1 MNLWQWLFRSEAR
14 KSDLDAEI
22 ATHMEMA
29 VADRVARGEDSEAAR
44 RGVEREFGNS
54 ALVKDI
60 TRQSWGW
67 GWLERLQQDLKYALR
82 QLRKSPGFAFTVIGT
97 LGLGIG
103 AATAMFTVVDH
114 VMLRPLP
121 YQDAGKLVAIH
132 EANSQGKEIDSGAPW
147 LDIEAWGGQ
156 SHSFEQIAFSGRLP
170 GRTYLQGNTTSMQVG
185 GVSVSPNLF
194 PVLGVSP
201 SLGRGFV
208 QEPVGFTPGKD
219 ANTVVLSDA
228 VWKTAYGADPKILGK
243 IVKINADSYTVIGV
257 MPPGFHYPFDP
268 SALQVWIP
276 FQLADRDKTR
286 TDATWSYEVVARLR
300 YGTNIEAAATEL
312 NAIQKRVAVNYTDS
326 ELREQRSGI
335 AVKSYADSLVKADL
349 RKALLALL
357 AASGVLWLIA
367 CVNVTN
373 LLLARSSARHREI
386 AMRGALGASRWRLT
400 QQLIIEGLV
409 LSGAAAS
416 LGILLSIWAVKLF
429 QHATVSHVP
438 IHISAGV
445 NFNILAALVGLTL
458 LSAMLSSAW
467 PALMAAY
474 APIGPALKQG
484 GQQSGISRAQ
494 NRVRSVLVVTEIAMS
509 LILLVACGLL
519 LRTIYTLRHVP
530 LGYRTDHIIVASLDI
545 PSYRFAGGNTTTDLY
560 EPLLERVERLPR
572 VQAAGFM
579 SQVPLGQNFN
589 IQLGL
594 RLNGRSISSKLKFV
608 SPSIQRIF
616 AFNMLAGRFF
626 NEQDTATS
634 QPAIVV
640 NRAFARL
647 HSPDKHDPAAI
658 LGTHLLNLRKNTE
671 AQIIGILDDEK
682 QKSIAEPSQP
692 EVEVSISQITPDSGL
707 YQPTTMAMDL
717 ALRTD
722 RSPASI
728 IPDLRSI
735 LRKASPEL
743 ESATI
748 ITMDQ
753 IVEDSYGSQTLAAH
767 LLEIFG
773 GSALLLCVAGL
784 YGLLAYIVTQRTR
797 EIGVRIAL
805 GAQRGNVLWLVLRQA
820 GAMVIAGVVI
830 GTGLAVLG
838 GKLVRSYLYGV
849 STHDAWTLGAVAL
862 LLLVCGLLAAWLPA
876 RRAANVNPVE
886 ALRAE

>member
-1 MNLWQWLFRSEAR
+1 
-14 KSDLDAEI
+14 
-22 ATHMEMA
+22 
-29 VADRVARGEDSEAAR
+29 
-44 RGVEREFGNS
+44 
-54 ALVKDI
+54 
-60 TRQSWGW
+60 
-67 GWLERLQQDLKYALR
+67 
-82 QLRKSPGFAFTVIGT
+82 
-97 LGLGIG
+97 
-103 AATAMFTVVDH
+103 
-114 VMLRPLP
+114 
-121 YQDAGKLVAIH
+121 
-132 EANSQGKEIDSGAPW
+132 
-147 LDIEAWGGQ
+147 
-156 SHSFEQIAFSGRLP
+156 
-170 GRTYLQGNTTSMQVG
+170 
-185 GVSVSPNLF
+185 
-194 PVLGVSP
+194 
-201 SLGRGFV
+201 
-208 QEPVGFTPGKD
+208 
-219 ANTVVLSDA
+219 
-228 VWKTAYGADPKILGK
+228 
-243 IVKINADSYTVIGV
+243 
-257 MPPGFHYPFDP
+257 
-268 SALQVWIP
+268 
-276 FQLADRDKTR
+276 
-286 TDATWSYEVVARLR
+286 
-300 YGTNIEAAATEL
+300 
-312 NAIQKRVAVNYTDS
+312 
-326 ELREQRSGI
+326 
-335 AVKSYADSLVKADL
+335 
-349 RKALLALL
+349 
-357 AASGVLWLIA
+357 
-367 CVNVTN
+367 
-373 LLLARSSARHREI
+373 
-386 AMRGALGASRWRLT
+386 
-400 QQLIIEGLV
+400 
-409 LSGAAAS
+409 
-416 LGILLSIWAVKLF
+416 
-429 QHATVSHVP
+429 
-438 IHISAGV
+438 
-445 NFNILAALVGLTL
+445 
-458 LSAMLSSAW
+458 
-467 PALMAAY
+467 
-474 APIGPALKQG
+474 
-484 GQQSGISRAQ
+484 
-494 NRVRSVLVVTEIAMS
+494 
-509 LILLVACGLL
+509 
-519 LRTIYTLRHVP
+519 
-530 LGYRTDHIIVASLDI
+530 VASLDI

-594 RLNGRSISSKLKFV
+594 RLNGRSIFSKLKFV

-692 EVEVSISQITPDSGL
+692 EVEVSISQITPDSGF
-707 YQPTTMAMDL
+707 YQPSTIAIDL